1 MTKKRSRRLE
11 TSPLNALWMV
21 PLAGLAVGTPA
32 LASGETTSVW
42 LTKQDLSQA
51 LTQQGNVSFGADASS
66 GYNTIYVDEN
76 TTFQTF
82 DGLGAS
88 LTDSSAWLLKYK
100 VSAATQS
107 AVMTQ
112 LFSPTQGI
120 GVSWLRQPMGASDLS
135 ASGNYSYDDM
145 PSGQTDDANLSHFS
159 IAHDETY
166 IIPLLKQALTL
177 NPNIK
182 VMITPWSPPAWMK
195 SNGSMNAGS
204 LNSSA
209 YGAFALYFA
218 KTIKAYQADGVPVY
232 ALTPQNEPLNPT
244 SGYPSMSFAATDET
258 NFIKNNL
265 GPTLKAQ
272 GLTTK
277 ILGYDHNWDQPGYMQ
292 TIYADATAAGYVA
305 GGAWHFYGGDV
316 SAMNDSHYQYP
327 AKDIYFTEGSS
338 GTWFP
343 NLFDSNITYEITVFR
358 NWAKT
363 YTDWNLV
370 LDTNHGPTNGG
381 CTTCTGFVTV
391 NQSTGGV
398 SYTSTFYTMG
408 HISKFVT
415 PGAKRIASTGYSQG
429 LYNVAFKN
437 ADGSKALVVYNQ
449 GGASATFAVKWGNES
464 FKYTLPAT
472 SVATFKW
479 SGTQTG
485 STVIPFTTTLQASA
499 FQEGKGVRLETTS
512 DSGGGQDV
520 GYTSSGSYLLFKS
533 VDLTNVSSV
542 SARLANGG
550 SNATLE
556 FHADSPTGT
565 LLGTAAANVTGGWQ
579 TWVTSS
585 GALSGATGVHDFYV
599 VFNGSINLNW
609 VKLSSSQSSSNLM
622 SNPGFETGNLSS
634 WSDWKPSTQTNNARQ
649 VDNDT
654 PRTGT
659 YKLTHYA
666 STAYQQTTYQAVAVP
681 NGTYRGSVWVRSG
694 GGQTNLRLEATNYG
708 GSALYS
714 TDLGST
720 AVPNTWT
727 QLTINNIN
735 VTTGTVTLG
744 AYSNAPGNNWAAF
757 DDFELVKQ

>member
-1 MTKKRSRRLE
+1 
-11 TSPLNALWMV
+11 
-21 PLAGLAVGTPA
+21 
-32 LASGETTSVW
+32 
-42 LTKQDLSQA
+42 
-51 LTQQGNVSFGADASS
+51 
-66 GYNTIYVDEN
+66 
-76 TTFQTF
+76 
-82 DGLGAS
+82 
-88 LTDSSAWLLKYK
+88 
-100 VSAATQS
+100 
-107 AVMTQ
+107 
-112 LFSPTQGI
+112 
-120 GVSWLRQPMGASDLS
+120 
-135 ASGNYSYDDM
+135 M
-145 PSGQTDDANLSHFS
+145 P
-159 IAHDETY
+159 I
-166 IIPLLKQALTL
+166 
-177 NPNIK
+177 
-182 VMITPWSPPAWMK
+182 
-195 SNGSMNAGS
+195 
-204 LNSSA
+204 
-209 YGAFALYFA
+209 
-218 KTIKAYQADGVPVY
+218 Y

-244 SGYPSMSFAATDET
+244 SGYPSMSFPATDES

-292 TIYADATAAGYVA
+292 TLYGDATTASYVA
-305 GGAWHFYGGDV
+305 GGAWHFYGGDA
-316 SAMNDSHYQYP
+316 SAMNDSHNQYP

-343 NLFDSNITYEITVFR
+343 NLFDSNTTYYINVFR

-391 NQSTGGV
+391 NQATGGV

-408 HISKFVT
+408 HISKFVV
-415 PGAKRIASTGYSQG
+415 PGAKRIATTGYAQG
-429 LYNVAFKN
+429 VYNVAFKN

-449 GGASATFAVKWGNES
+449 NGSSSTVAIKWGNES

-472 SVATFKW
+472 SLATFKW
-479 SGTQTG
+479 SGTQSG
-485 STVIPFTTTLQASA
+485 STVIPSTTTLQASA
-499 FQEGKGVRLETTS
+499 FEDSKGARLEASS

-520 GYTSSGSYLLFKS
+520 GYTSSGSYLLFKN

-542 SARLANGG
+542 NARLANGG
-550 SNATLE
+550 SATSLE

-565 LLGTAAANVTGGWQ
+565 LLGSVAANVTGGWQ
-579 TWVTSS
+579 TWATNSA
-585 GALSGATGVHDFYV
+585 ALSGATGVHDFYV
-599 VFNGSINLNW
+599 VFKGSTNLNW
-609 VKLSSSQSSSNLM
+609 VSFSSSQSTTNLLG
-622 SNPGFETGNLSS
+622 NPGFESGNLSS
-634 WSDWKPSTQTNNARQ
+634 WSDWTPSTQANYARQ
-649 VDNDT
+649 VDTDA

-666 STAYQQTTYQAVAVP
+666 STAYQQTSYQAVSVP
-681 NGTYRGSVWVRSG
+681 NGTYRASAWVRSG

-708 GSALYS
+708 GSVMYS

-735 VTTGTVTLG
+735 VTTGTVTIG
-744 AYSNAPGNNWAAF
+744 VYSNAPGNNWAAI